1 MQAIG
6 QFGEDRREAGDR
18 AAEIEPEGGHADDE
32 QCPFQGGSC
41 LPGRHDGHERTTIA
55 TETGTYTSPNV
66 SRGFTAALLPGRMAA
81 GQGGRVPT
89 RLVHIAIDA
98 ADPERLAGFWAR
110 VFGWQTQ
117 AGADGEVMVLPGG
130 WRYPDPGPLPL
141 LFVPAREP
149 KTSKN
154 RVHIDVPTKSRAF
167 FEDEVK
173 RITGLGATPA
183 DIGQGDV
190 PWEVL
195 ADPEGNEL
203 CVLDPRPGVYFDT
216 GPLAAV
222 VVGCAD
228 PAAVAG
234 FWALASGFRRS
245 QSRSTPDAAVMRAP
259 VVRGPFLELI
269 RDPGAAASGSRARLD
284 VAPPADGDLDAAVT
298 ELLAA
303 GARPADGG
311 QADAPWI
318 TLSDPDGLE
327 FRVLTPR

>member
-1 MQAIG
+1 M
-6 QFGEDRREAGDR
+6 
-18 AAEIEPEGGHADDE
+18 
-32 QCPFQGGSC
+32 
-41 LPGRHDGHERTTIA
+41 
-55 TETGTYTSPNV
+55 
-66 SRGFTAALLPGRMAA
+66 
-81 GQGGRVPT
+81 PT
-89 RLVHIAIDA
+89 RLVHVAIDA
-98 ADPERLAGFWAR
+98 ADPEREARFWSR

-117 AGADGEVMVLPGG
+117 AGEDGEVMILPGG

-141 LFVPAREP
+141 LFVPAQEP
-149 KTSKN
+149 KTGKN
-154 RVHIDVPTKSRAF
+154 RVHIDVPTKSPAF

-216 GPLAAV
+216 GPLAAI

-228 PAAVAG
+228 PTAIAG
-234 FWALASGFRRS
+234 FWTQASGFRRS
-245 QSRSTPDAAVMRAP
+245 SSRSTPDSAIMRAP

-269 RDPGAAASGSRARLD
+269 RDPGTGASGTRVRLD
-284 VAPPADGDLDAAVT
+284 LAPPAGGDLDEAVT

-303 GARPADGG
+303 GARPADGDR
-311 QADAPWI
+311 ADASWI
-318 TLSDPDGLE
+318 TLVDPEGTE